1 MPKEYIMHNEDF
13 DIKIFSPIKITKAQ
27 EAEPVVIVDEMKR
40 QVISGNLQKARM
52 LGKLI
57 ADSFHEAAEKE
68 ELWNMAHDCNITELD
83 RRIKDQAIIL
93 SVFTAEYV
101 FNHYMPDPLL
111 STTAIST
118 LYDTLTEDSPE
129 LYNNL
134 LASTAFSFY
143 YMNLDGKET
152 APEVIGKTFA
162 VLCDDDDNEDLLCYG
177 KTVFVTSLENYKK
190 AVESVD
196 FSE

>member
-1 MPKEYIMHNEDF
+1 MHNEDF
-13 DIKIFSPIKITKAQ
+13 DIKIFSPVKITNDK
-27 EAEPVVIVDEMKR
+27 EAEPVVIADEMKR
-40 QVISGNLQKARM
+40 QVISGNMQKARM
-52 LGKLI
+52 LGRLI
-57 ADSFHEAAEKE
+57 ADSFREAAEKE
-68 ELWNMAHDCNITELD
+68 ELWTMAGCCNITELD

-111 STTAIST
+111 STTAITS
-118 LYDTLTEDSPE
+118 LYATLTEESPE

-143 YMNLDGKET
+143 YMNLDGNET

-162 VLCDDDDNEDLLCYG
+162 VLCDDDENPDLLCYG

-190 AVESVD
+190 AVENVD
-196 FSE
+196 FS

>member
-1 MPKEYIMHNEDF
+1 MHNEDF
-13 DIKIFSPIKITKAQ
+13 DIKIFSPIKITKDKK
-27 EAEPVVIVDEMKR
+27 AEPVVIADEMKR
-40 QVISGNLQKARM
+40 QVISGNMQKARM

-68 ELWNMAHDCNITELD
+68 ELWNMAHDCNVSDLD

-93 SVFTAEYV
+93 SVFTAEFA

-111 STTAIST
+111 STTAITT

-162 VLCDDDDNEDLLCYG
+162 ILCDDDDNPDLLCYG
-177 KTVFVTSLENYKK
+177 KTVFVTSLESYKK

-196 FSE
+196 FSK

>member
-1 MPKEYIMHNEDF
+1 MHNEDY
-13 DIKIFSPIKITKAQ
+13 DIKIFSPIKLKA
-27 EAEPVVIVDEMKR
+27 EKNEPVVIADEMKR
-40 QVISGNLQKARM
+40 QVLSGNLQKARL
-52 LGKLI
+52 LGEKI
-57 ADSFHEAAEKE
+57 AVSFHEAAEKE
-68 ELWNMAHDCNITELD
+68 ELWTMAEECNVCEID

-101 FNHYMPDPLL
+101 FNHFISDPIL
-111 STTAIST
+111 STTAVSA
-118 LYDTLTEDSPE
+118 LYDTLTKDCPE

-152 APEVIGKTFA
+152 APDVIGKTFA
-162 VLCDDDDNEDLLCYG
+162 ALCDDGDNESLLCYG
-177 KTVFVTSLENYKK
+177 RTVFAKSLESFSK

-196 FSE
+196 FSK

>member
-1 MPKEYIMHNEDF
+1 MHNEDF
-13 DIKIFSPIKITKAQ
+13 DIKIFVPIKKDN
-27 EAEPVVIVDEMKR
+27 ESESVVIVDEMKR
-40 QVISGNLQKARM
+40 QVISGNLQKARK
-52 LGKLI
+52 LGEMI

-68 ELWNMAHDCNITELD
+68 ELWTIAEECNVPELD

-101 FNHYMPDPLL
+101 FNHYMPDQIL
-111 STTAIST
+111 STAAIST

-162 VLCDDDDNEDLLCYG
+162 VLCDDDDNENLLCYG
-177 KTVFVTSLENYKK
+177 KTVFITSLENYKK
-190 AVESVD
+190 AVESID
-196 FSE
+196 FS

>member
-1 MPKEYIMHNEDF
+1 MYNEDF
-13 DIKIFSPIKITKAQ
+13 DIKIFSPIKLQTEKN
-27 EAEPVVIVDEMKR
+27 EPVVIVDEMKR
-40 QVISGNLQKARM
+40 QVISGNLQKAKK
-52 LGKLI
+52 LGEMI

-68 ELWNMAHDCNITELD
+68 ELWNMAHECNITELD

-152 APEVIGKTFA
+152 APDVIGKTFA
-162 VLCDDDDNEDLLCYG
+162 VLCDDDENENLLCYG

-190 AVESVD
+190 AVNSVD
-196 FSE
+196 FS